1 MKIGKMVQFQHLIEY
16 PHLIRF
22 CEEEQIPILAYSP
35 SHEAL
40 TLSRIIA
47 PGVPDSSKLTFE
59 PRRKELND
67 CLEFAYKYG
76 ILNKDRGSRL
86 KGNRPEDYLPSVSEL
101 MVGVWLENQGFKI
114 LNVGPPSSGGGK
126 GDYLV
131 ENMGST
137 IFIEIKTL
145 FGEKHFLDQGRLVRD
160 LAQYCREKQLQVE
173 RFYLLRYPSGYDY
186 ISEKSNLLQDIEK
199 SILGYLPI
207 SSKQTITYKGK
218 SGILIK
224 IEMAPDASHPSYGHG
239 GWSQIQGFLEVR
251 LGQNNVQ
258 VSAQDIPSIYVIND
272 FNSNVDREDI
282 GRFLYGSLV
291 EDYTKSP
298 KTIFREDNGRWSRE
312 SASKLNAV
320 LVIRFEPYSMNV
332 KTLDA
337 YLCPNPKYELSKS
350 IFSENNMTWW
360 ALDKNGIY
368 IKALKN

>member
-1 MKIGKMVQFQHLIEY
+1 MMQFQHLIEY
-16 PHLIRF
+16 PHLIHF
-22 CEEEQIPILAYSP
+22 CKEEQIPILAYSP

-47 PGVPDSSKLTFE
+47 SGVLDSSKLIFE

-76 ILNKDRGSRL
+76 ILNEERRSRL
-86 KGNRPEDYLPSVSEL
+86 KGNRPDDYWSSVSEL
-101 MVGVWLENQGFKI
+101 MVGLWLEKQGFKI
-114 LNVGPPSSGGGK
+114 LNVEPPSSGGGK

-131 ENMGST
+131 ESMGST
-137 IFIEIKTL
+137 IFIEVKTL
-145 FGEKHFLDQGRLVRD
+145 FGEKHFLDQERLVRD

-173 RFYLLRYPSGYDY
+173 WFHLLHYPSGYDY

-224 IEMAPDASHPSYGHG
+224 IEIAPDASHPFHYGHG
-239 GWSQIQGFLEVR
+239 GWSQIQDFLQVR
-251 LGQNNVQ
+251 LGQNKVQ
-258 VSAQDIPSIYVIND
+258 VSAQDIPSICVIND

-312 SASKLNAV
+312 SACKLNAV
-320 LVIRFEPYSMNV
+320 LVLRFEPYAMNV

-368 IKALKN
+368 IEASKN